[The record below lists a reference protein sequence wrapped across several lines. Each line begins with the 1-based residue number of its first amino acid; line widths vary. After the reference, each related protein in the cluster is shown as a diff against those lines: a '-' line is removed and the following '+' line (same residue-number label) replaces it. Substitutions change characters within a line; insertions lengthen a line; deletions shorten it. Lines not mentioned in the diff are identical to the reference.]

1 MHRWARFGTIVCVI
15 ALAGCPPST
24 KTKGG
29 TSVTASGQVP
39 YPTDFTPPPPLPP
52 PPAADAKAF
61 GARYLDLAYARIGDG
76 WTAFLEDCRL
86 RLPPQHPLNDS
97 KLATT
102 ASITLDA
109 QGHVVDVTLLDRS
122 GNDDFDEVAR
132 AVASDAGPFPA
143 PDRSLLSDDDRLYLT
158 WTFARDERQ
167 AGAATATLRRVEW
180 SLDQAIP
187 KFLADGNLAEAARR
201 VASASSG
208 SGGAGATQAKVLGY
222 AERVMAAVVR
232 EGLASP
238 DPAVQRIAIDAAGA
252 AKITGAARELRSI
265 ADGSLDVGQRAAAID
280 ALAAIG
286 DVEAA
291 TMLAMILQRDQGANA
306 ELTGAAGRGLARLG
320 GQARLG
326 EIVAAWFAEGK
337 AGKTPAERARV
348 WAALIA
354 AGQAPV
360 PGVIPDVNRMLGSKE
375 PVVRAAACRALG
387 AAVRVDAAAWKGLRK
402 GITDA
407 DASVRATCVG
417 AIAEAAAA
425 GTTSR
430 STFWQVAPLLKDRD
444 ERVRA
449 AAVLAVIRL
458 EPSRGSELAGVSRD
472 KSPVVLAS
480 LAEAWVR
487 MGNGAKTAELLKHE
501 SPAVRQAAATALLAG
516 DDKAKA
522 MLAARVDLEPAL
534 RVLALGVTSDK
545 SALEAASTDPDPSVR
560 TAAAARLVTLRG
572 RAETVADVATQVA
585 SAPPASAERVR
596 LAGAWLSAR

>member
-1 MHRWARFGTIVCVI
+1 
-15 ALAGCPPST
+15 
-24 KTKGG
+24 
-29 TSVTASGQVP
+29 
-39 YPTDFTPPPPLPP
+39 
-52 PPAADAKAF
+52 
-61 GARYLDLAYARIGDG
+61 
-76 WTAFLEDCRL
+76 
-86 RLPPQHPLNDS
+86 
-97 KLATT
+97 
-102 ASITLDA
+102 
-109 QGHVVDVTLLDRS
+109 
-122 GNDDFDEVAR
+122 
-132 AVASDAGPFPA
+132 
-143 PDRSLLSDDDRLYLT
+143 
-158 WTFARDERQ
+158 
-167 AGAATATLRRVEW
+167 
-180 SLDQAIP
+180 
-187 KFLADGNLAEAARR
+187 
-201 VASASSG
+201 
-208 SGGAGATQAKVLGY
+208 
-222 AERVMAAVVR
+222 
-232 EGLASP
+232 
-238 DPAVQRIAIDAAGA
+238 
-252 AKITGAARELRSI
+252 
-265 ADGSLDVGQRAAAID
+265 
-280 ALAAIG
+280 
-286 DVEAA
+286 
-291 TMLAMILQRDQGANA
+291 
-306 ELTGAAGRGLARLG
+306 
-320 GQARLG
+320 
-326 EIVAAWFAEGK
+326 VAAWFAEGK